1 VGIKS
6 IKASPV
12 CTIMCEMIRQ
22 DLGYRNVLCRC
33 YNTIMLHLPI
43 YRDQFHT
50 DERIILQYDEFEIST
65 FRFSTGVEALR
76 LTNSAGELTILPFQG
91 QQIWDL
97 QMFGR
102 RQTMHSMFNEPRGDV
117 PFLRTY
123 GGFLLHCGFT
133 ATGGPGPTDTH
144 PLHGELPNIP
154 YDEAAVTGGEDEYGT
169 YVGVTGSVDYAH
181 AFGAHYRAVPEIRMY
196 PRSGAIRVQFRATN
210 LNKTPMEY
218 MYLCHVNFRPID
230 DARLV
235 YTAPCDTDHVRV
247 RDNIPSHLNVT
258 QAYRDFLS
266 DLGRNPEKHNLLSPD
281 LPFDPEA
288 VLFIDMDTDAS
299 GFAHSAQ
306 IHPTGE
312 GDFISYRPTELD
324 HAVRWICRTPDQAG
338 LGIVLPATA
347 EPDGYTAEKEKGNV
361 KELPAGASF
370 TCDFLT
376 GALSVP
382 ASARYVDHVTATLE
396 GSGDSLNPVALD
408 AQSH

>member
-1 VGIKS
+1 MV
-6 IKASPV
+6 
-12 CTIMCEMIRQ
+12 
-22 DLGYRNVLCRC
+22 
-33 YNTIMLHLPI
+33 HLPV
-43 YRDQFHT
+43 YRDQFHPH
-50 DERIILQYDEFEIST
+50 ERIILQYDDFEISA
-65 FRFSTGVEALR
+65 FRYSTGVEALR
-76 LTNSAGELTILPFQG
+76 LTNSAGEMTVLPFQG

-102 RQTMHSMFNEPRGDV
+102 RQTMHSMFAEPKGDV

-154 YDEAAVTGGEDEYGT
+154 YDEAAITGGEDEHGVYI
-169 YVGVTGSVDYAH
+169 GVTGSVEYAH
-181 AFGAHYRAVPEIRMY
+181 AFGAHYRAVPEVRMY
-196 PRSGAIRVQFRATN
+196 QRSGAIRVRFRATN

-230 DARLV
+230 DARLI

-258 QAYRDFLS
+258 QSYRDFLA
-266 DLGRNPEKHNLLSPD
+266 DLARNPEKHNVLSPD

-288 VLFIDMDTDAS
+288 VLFIAMDSDAQ
-299 GFAHSAQ
+299 GYAHSAQ
-306 IHPTGE
+306 ILPTGE
-312 GDFISYRPTELD
+312 GDFISYRPAELN
-324 HAVRWICRTPDQAG
+324 HAVRWICRTPNQAG

-361 KELPAGASF
+361 KELAPGESF
-370 TCDFLT
+370 ECDFLT
-376 GALSVP
+376 GALSAP
-382 ASARYVDHVTATLE
+382 ASQRYAEHVSKTLA
-396 GSGDSLNPVALD
+396 GDGDALDPVALD